1 MIRLFA
7 AHPTAANILM
17 LIIMVIGLISVP
29 TLQRDSFPVIPPSV
43 VEVRVAYPGASPAE
57 VEEAICTRVEDPI
70 QVVDY
75 LGELSCVARDNVA
88 IISAE
93 IVEGADINVFY
104 DDVKSA
110 VDTITT
116 FPDKVDKPTSRIV
129 ERIATVAS
137 IAITGPDDPAVLFA
151 YADAFSNR
159 LKQHPMIAQTRI
171 AGFSGREIS
180 IDIPASAL
188 SRYGLSI
195 DDIAN
200 TLARNSFDLPAG
212 TMESSEGDALL
223 RFVGERRTVDEFAN
237 IPLTASALGAEV
249 LLGEV
254 ADISVQ
260 FSNDYEASYFNGK
273 QAAIVTVT
281 KTSAQD
287 ALRVMDAMVGILE
300 VERSNAPEGISLDI
314 SSDTT
319 SNIRDRLRIIT
330 DNGMQ
335 GLVLVFLVMWVFFGF
350 RFSFWVA
357 MGLPVS
363 FLGTIYVMQVFGL
376 TINMITMVALL
387 VAIGLL
393 MDDAIVISENI
404 VSRRQKGDSALNAA
418 INGTKQVLPGV
429 VSSFL
434 TTAMIVGPL
443 GLMAGKIGAVLKFLP
458 IVLLITLTV
467 SLFEAFLILPH
478 HLKGALKKPEPSRF
492 SQVIS
497 RGFDRFRDGVV
508 APISM
513 LSLKARYLTMGLAGF
528 LILLSIAPIIGGQ
541 IKFQSFPTL
550 ESDTI
555 EARLLLPQ
563 GTPLWRTKERVATV
577 VEALNALNEELSPQQ
592 PDGKTLVRNFTVSY
606 GTNADADET
615 GAHLATVSASLL
627 RAEERSTNVSTIVE
641 HWKKLTGV
649 MPDMSSMRFTDK
661 DRGVGGKP
669 IAIRLQ
675 GDDLDA
681 LKATAVEM
689 RKFFRGFAG
698 VRDVIDDLRPGKP
711 EYVVTLRPAA
721 ASALGVT
728 AQSLA
733 GQLRRAFRGDT
744 TLEVQDRYGSLDVLA
759 RLNGADRASANDVLD
774 LRIAAGD
781 GTLVPLSAV
790 AEVTEGRGYA
800 RIQRIDGR
808 RTVTVEGSINPSVAN
823 AVELMSALKADF
835 LPALA
840 EKRPGVDVIIIGE
853 SKDTAESGNSLRTNL
868 LIGLAG
874 VYLILAFQFRSFI
887 QPVAV
892 FVAIPLG
899 LIGVVWGHMLMGM
912 QISMPSLVG
921 LATLAGIVVN
931 NSILLIAFIKERY
944 NGGADLI
951 DAAQGAVRDRFRPIF
966 LTSLTT
972 VAGLGPLLFETST
985 QAQLLLPIVASL
997 AFGLTAATVL
1007 ALFVTPAMF
1016 LILHDMGV
1024 IRRASP
1030 TEQDE

>member
-7 AHPTAANILM
+7 GHPTAANILM
-17 LIIMVIGLISVP
+17 LIIMVVGLMTVP
-29 TLQRDSFPVIPPSV
+29 TLQRDTFPVVPASV

-57 VEEAICTRVEDPI
+57 VEQAICTRIEDPI
-70 QVVDY
+70 QAVDFLY
-75 LGELSCVARDNVA
+75 ELSCAARDNVA
-88 IISAE
+88 VISAE
-93 IVEGADINVFY
+93 MVAGSDINGFY
-104 DDVKSA
+104 DDIKSA
-110 VDTITT
+110 VDGITS
-116 FPDKVDKPTSRIV
+116 FPSEVNKPTSRIV

-137 IAITGPDDPAVLFA
+137 VAITGPEDPAVLFA
-151 YADAFSNR
+151 YAENLSDK
-159 LKQHPMIAQTRI
+159 LKRHSMISQTRI
-171 AGFSGREIS
+171 AGFSEREIS
-180 IDIPASAL
+180 IEVPATAL
-188 SRYGLSI
+188 MRYGLSI
-195 DDIAN
+195 DSIAN
-200 TLARNSFDLPAG
+200 ALARNSFDLPAG
-212 TMESSEGDALL
+212 TMESAEGDALL
-223 RFVGERRTVDEFAN
+223 RFVGERRTPDEFAN
-237 IPLTASALGAEV
+237 IPLTSSALGAEV

-254 ADISVQ
+254 ADISVR
-260 FSNDYEASYFNGK
+260 FSDQYEAAYFNGK
-273 QAAIVTVT
+273 RAAIVTVT
-281 KTSAQD
+281 KTAAQD
-287 ALRVMDAMVGILE
+287 AVRVMAVMTKILDE
-300 VERSNAPEGISLDI
+300 ERSIAPEGVSLDI
-314 SSDTT
+314 STDST
-319 SNIRDRLRIIT
+319 SNILDRLRIIT
-330 DNGMQ
+330 DNGIQ

-363 FLGTIYVMQVFGL
+363 FLGTIFVMQMFGL

-404 VSRRQKGDSALNAA
+404 VRRRQEGDSPLTAA
-418 INGTKQVLPGV
+418 INGTKQVMPGV
-429 VSSFL
+429 IASFL

-458 IVLLITLTV
+458 IVLLVTLTV

-478 HLKGALKKPEPSRF
+478 HLKGALKNPEPSRF
-492 SQVIS
+492 SQAVS

-508 APISM
+508 APVSM
-513 LSLKARYLTMGLAGF
+513 LSLKARYLTLGIAGF
-528 LILLSIAPIIGGQ
+528 LILLSIAPMIGGQ
-541 IKFQSFPTL
+541 IKFQSFPAL

-563 GTPLWRTKERVATV
+563 GTPLRRTEQRVAKV
-577 VEALNALNEELSPQQ
+577 IKSLEALNAELSPMQ
-592 PDGKTLVRNFTVSY
+592 PGGNALVRNVTVTY
-606 GTNADADET
+606 GSNADADEA
-615 GAHLATVSASLL
+615 GAHLATISASLL
-627 RAEERSTNVSTIVE
+627 RAEDRNTNVTTIIE
-641 HWKKLTGV
+641 RWKKLTGPL
-649 MPDMSSMRFTDK
+649 PDMSTLRFTDK

-675 GDDLDA
+675 GDNLGD

-711 EYVVTLRPAA
+711 EYVVTLRSSS

-728 AQSLA
+728 AQGMAS
-733 GQLRRAFRGDT
+733 QLRRAFRGDT

-759 RLNGADRASANDVLD
+759 RLNGIDRASANDVLD
-774 LRIAAGD
+774 LRIAAAD
-781 GTLVPLSAV
+781 GTLIPLSAV
-790 AEVTEGRGYA
+790 ADVTQGRGYA

-808 RTVTVEGSINPSVAN
+808 RTVTVEGSINPKIAN
-823 AVELMSALKADF
+823 AVELMTALKADF
-835 LPALA
+835 LPQLA
-840 EKRPGVDVIIIGE
+840 QKRPDVEVIIIGE
-853 SKDTAESGNSLRTNL
+853 SKDTSESGNSLRDFL

-874 VYLILAFQFRSFI
+874 VYLILAYQFRSFI
-887 QPVAV
+887 QPAAV

-944 NGGADLI
+944 NEGAELI
-951 DAAQGAVRDRFRPIF
+951 EAAQGAVRDRFRPIF

-972 VAGLGPLLFETST
+972 VVGLGPLLFETST

-997 AFGLTAATVL
+997 AFGLTTATIL

-1016 LILHDMGV
+1016 LILHDMGL
-1024 IRRASP
+1024 IHRAP
-1030 TEQDE
+1030 KQEDDA

>member
-17 LIIMVIGLISVP
+17 LIIMVVGFISVP
-29 TLQRDSFPVIPPSV
+29 TLQRDTFPVVPASV
-43 VEVRVAYPGASPAE
+43 VEVRIAYPGASPAE
-57 VEEAICTRVEDPI
+57 VEQAICTRVEDPI
-70 QVVDY
+70 QAVDF
-75 LGELSCVARDNVA
+75 LDELRCVARDNVA
-88 IISAE
+88 VISAE
-93 IVEGADINVFY
+93 LVEGGDINGFY

-110 VDTITT
+110 VDTITS
-116 FPDKVDKPTSRIV
+116 FPDEVKKPTSRIV

-137 IAITGPDDPAVLFA
+137 VAITGPDDPAVLFA
-151 YADAFSNR
+151 YAEAFSDK
-159 LKQHPMIAQTRI
+159 LKRHPMISQTRI
-171 AGFSGREIS
+171 AGFSEREIS
-180 IDIPASAL
+180 IEVPAVAL

-195 DDIAN
+195 DSIAN
-200 TLARNSFDLPAG
+200 ALARNSFDLPAG
-212 TMESSEGDALL
+212 TMESHEGDALL
-223 RFVGERRTVDEFAN
+223 RFVAERRTPEEFAN
-237 IPLTASALGAEV
+237 IPLTSASLGAEV

-254 ADISVQ
+254 AEISVQ
-260 FSNDYEASYFNGK
+260 FSEEYEASYFNGK
-273 QAAIVTVT
+273 RAAIVTVT
-281 KTSAQD
+281 KTAAQD
-287 ALRVMDAMVGILE
+287 AIRVMDVMKTILE
-300 VERSNAPEGISLDI
+300 AERSVAPEGISLEI

-319 SNIRDRLRIIT
+319 SNILDRLRIIT
-330 DNGMQ
+330 DNGLQ
-335 GLVLVFLVMWVFFGF
+335 GLVLVFVVMWVFFGF

-363 FLGTIYVMQVFGL
+363 FLGTIFVMQLFGL

-404 VSRRQKGDSALNAA
+404 VSRRQKGDEPLVAA
-418 INGTKQVLPGV
+418 INGTKQVMPGV
-429 VSSFL
+429 IASFL

-443 GLMAGKIGAVLKFLP
+443 GMMAGNIGAVLKFLP

-478 HLKGALKKPEPSRF
+478 HLKHALKNPEPSRF
-492 SQVIS
+492 SQAIS
-497 RGFDRFRDGVV
+497 RGFDGFRDRVV
-508 APISM
+508 APLSL

-528 LILLSIAPIIGGQ
+528 LILLSIAPMIGGQ
-541 IKFQSFPTL
+541 IKFKSFPAL

-563 GTPLWRTKERVATV
+563 GTPLWRTEERVAKTLKAL
-577 VEALNALNEELSPQQ
+577 EALNAELSPLQ
-592 PDGKTLVRNFTVSY
+592 PEGKNLVGNVTVSY
-606 GTNADADET
+606 GANADADET
-615 GAHLATVSASLL
+615 GAHLATISANLL
-627 RAEERSTNVSTIVE
+627 RAEDRNSNVTTIIER
-641 HWKKLTGV
+641 WKKLTGP
-649 MPDMSSMRFTDK
+649 MPDMSSLRFTDK

-675 GDDLDA
+675 GGDLDA
-681 LKATAVEM
+681 LKATAIEM

-711 EYVVTLRPAA
+711 EYVVTLRSAS
-721 ASALGVT
+721 ASALGIS
-728 AQSLA
+728 AQDVAS
-733 GQLRRAFRGDT
+733 QLRRAFRGDT

-759 RLNGADRASANDVLD
+759 RLKAPDRASANDVLD

-790 AEVTEGRGYA
+790 ADVTQGRGYA
-800 RIQRIDGR
+800 RIQRIDAR
-808 RTVTVEGSINPSVAN
+808 RTVTVEGSINPGIAN
-823 AVELMSALKADF
+823 AVELMAALKADF
-835 LPALA
+835 LPQLA
-840 EKRPGVDVIIIGE
+840 QRRPDVDVVIIGE
-853 SKDTAESGNSLRTNL
+853 SKDTSESGNSLRTFI

-874 VYLILAFQFRSFI
+874 VYLILAYQFRSFI

-899 LIGVVWGHMLMGM
+899 LVGVVWGHMLMGM

-944 NGGADLI
+944 NQGDELI
-951 DAAQGAVRDRFRPIF
+951 QAAQGAVRDRFRPIF

-972 VAGLGPLLFETST
+972 IAGLGPLLFETST

-997 AFGLTAATVL
+997 AFGLTTATVL

-1016 LILHDMGV
+1016 LILHDMGL
-1024 IRRASP
+1024 IRRARP
-1030 TEQDE
+1030 NGDDA